1 MSSVDIHSQLASVI
15 ERFAKGAL
23 VEMTKIIDN
32 DSALLRAEIARR
44 QMDVEA
50 LLCKLQFAES
60 ELRSARQAAAA
71 RQSAPNRR
79 SVAVQVTITA
89 ALQDYTETHTDMH
102 LDTSSVHSSSAKN
115 EDRQESFQVKEERA
129 ELKPWDSA
137 DEIEETRVC
146 WEEERH
152 ASNTLEEGHNEA
164 KPGVIWDSPDLEDI
178 TMRPE
183 ASQQDSTNT
192 VHSTNTSPNPGDD
205 NTVHYQ
211 YQQMTECDAGQHR
224 LSRLSNSNAAGRH
237 PVGEQRGD
245 GVGTGEKSSRCAQCG
260 KTFTTRFYLKIHQRI
275 HTGERPYTCLQ
286 CGKRF
291 YCNSHLISHQRCHT
305 GEKPYSCE
313 ECGKSYSHLNSLK
326 LHQRSHT
333 EEEVCNYW

>member
-1 MSSVDIHSQLASVI
+1 MSSVDIHSQLASI
-15 ERFAKGAL
+15 LERFAKGAL
-23 VEMTKIIDN
+23 VEMTKLIDK

-44 QMDVEA
+44 QMEVEA

-60 ELRSARQAAAA
+60 ELRSARQAAAS

-89 ALQDYTETHTDMH
+89 ALQDCKETHTDTH
-102 LDTSSVHSSSAKN
+102 IDTSSVHSSNAK
-115 EDRQESFQVKEERA
+115 EDRAESFQIKEERT
-129 ELKPWDSA
+129 ELMPWDNA

-146 WEEERH
+146 WEDERN
-152 ASNTLEEGHNEA
+152 ASNTSGRNEA
-164 KPGVIWDSPDLEDI
+164 KPGVIWDSPDLEDF

-183 ASQQDSTNT
+183 ASQDTTNT
-192 VHSTNTSPNPGDD
+192 VPGHHSTNASPNPRED
-205 NTVHYQ
+205 NSVHYE
-211 YQQMTECDAGQHR
+211 YQQSTECDAGQQR
-224 LSRLSNSNAAGRH
+224 LSRLINTNNTALP
-237 PVGEQRGD
+237 PVSEQRGD
-245 GVGTGEKSSRCAQCG
+245 GVGTGEKSSCCAQCG